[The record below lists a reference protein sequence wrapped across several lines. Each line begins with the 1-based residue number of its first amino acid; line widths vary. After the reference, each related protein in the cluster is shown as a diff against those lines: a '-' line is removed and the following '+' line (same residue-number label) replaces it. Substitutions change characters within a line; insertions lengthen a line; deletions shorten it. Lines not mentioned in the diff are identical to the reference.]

1 MVTDLDER
9 PLAGVEATR
18 GKSESTRDFSSK
30 GGELMIRKPPV
41 VTDAHGRFVFESE
54 RVLSVVRG
62 AGWGTVSLTFRFK
75 GYAPFQTNCPTW
87 LATNSPSGE
96 PILDVGVI
104 RLTPTKAE

>member
-1 MVTDLDER
+1 VTDLDER
-9 PLAGVEATR
+9 PLAGVEVMR
-18 GKSESTRDFSSK
+18 GKPETARNSPPK

-41 VTDAHGRFVFESE
+41 VTDADGRFVFESE

-62 AGWGTVSLTFRFK
+62 AGWGTVSLTFGLR

-104 RLTPTKAE
+104 RLAPTKAE